1 MTIAIDRLDHLV
13 LTVRDMDA
21 TCSFYNRV
29 LGMERRTFGD
39 NRTALYFGRQKLN
52 LHDAA
57 KPVDPNVRH
66 AAPGSSA
73 HISHMRFSLAVPRGV
88 IIFPY

>member
-21 TCSFYNRV
+21 TCSFYSRV

-39 NRTALYFGRQKLN
+39 NSDGALFWTPEAQ
-52 LHDAA
+52 
-57 KPVDPNVRH
+57 
-66 AAPGSSA
+66 SA
-73 HISHMRFSLAVPRGV
+73 
-88 IIFPY
+88 